1 MISRLII
8 IITVSLFF
16 ASTYS
21 QAAQAKEKSEDI
33 AKWAVTNTEDD
44 RITDENFKD

>member
-21 QAAQAKEKSEDI
+21 QAANNQEKRVMDATDI
-33 AKWAVTNTEDD
+33 IDQIL
-44 RITDENFKD
+44 RIPEQ